1 MTRLDYSPRSGAAPV
16 ARMLVAQTA
25 MELRLTLRRGES
37 LLLTLVIPVVL
48 LTFFA
53 SVDLIET
60 GADDPL
66 DFLVP
71 GVLALAVM
79 STSMTGLAIA
89 TGFERS
95 YGVLKRLGASPLP
108 RAVLL
113 AAKTLGVLVVE
124 VIQCVLL
131 CGVGLALGW
140 RPGGGTSA
148 VAATVVLVLLGT
160 ACFCGIG
167 LLMAGLLRAEA
178 TLAAANG
185 LYLILLLLGGV
196 LFPLS
201 RLPSVLRSVGEILPT
216 AALSD
221 GLRDALGVGGGL
233 SARPVVV
240 LALWAAASLGLASA
254 TFRWE

>member
-1 MTRLDYSPRSGAAPV
+1 
-16 ARMLVAQTA
+16 MLLAQTA

-37 LLLTLVIPVVL
+37 LLLTVVIPVVL
-48 LTFFA
+48 LAFFA

-60 GADDPL
+60 GAEDRI

-124 VIQCVLL
+124 VIQGVLL

-140 RPGGGTSA
+140 RPSGGISA
-148 VAATVVLVLLGT
+148 VAATGVLVLLGT
-160 ACFCGIG
+160 TCFCGIG
-167 LLMAGLLRAEA
+167 LLMAGTLRAEA

-201 RLPSVLRSVGEILPT
+201 RLPSPLRSVGEVLPT

-221 GLRDALGVGGGL
+221 GLRAVLASGDGL
-233 SARPVVV
+233 RAGPVAV
-240 LALWAAASLGLASA
+240 LALWAVASLGLAAA

>member
-1 MTRLDYSPRSGAAPV
+1 MSRLDHSPRAGAAPV
-16 ARMLVAQTA
+16 ARMLRAQTV

-37 LLLTLVIPVVL
+37 LLLTMVIPIVL
-48 LTFFA
+48 LAFFA
-53 SVDLIET
+53 SVDLLET

-108 RAVLL
+108 RGVLL
-113 AAKTLGVLVVE
+113 TAKTLGVLVVE
-124 VIQCVLL
+124 SLQTVLL

-140 RPGGGTSA
+140 RPSGGVRAAG
-148 VAATVVLVLLGT
+148 ATVVLVLLGT

-167 LLMAGLLRAEA
+167 LLMAGTLRAEA

-185 LYLILLLLGGV
+185 LYLVLLLLGGV

-201 RLPSVLRSVGEILPT
+201 QLPGPLRAVGEVLPT

-221 GLRDALGVGGGL
+221 GLRAALADSGSL
-233 SARPVVV
+233 SARPVAV
-240 LALWAAASLGLASA
+240 LAVWAVVSLGLASV